1 MISRHYLVGKRMAS
15 AKNIKGITIEIEGK
29 TSGLVKSLDDANK
42 ALSKTKSALSEVNSA
57 LKLDPGNTE
66 LITQKQKLLA
76 DAIDETKKK
85 LEAERQAA
93 ADAAEALERGD
104 ITQEQYA
111 TLQAEVAK
119 TTKELEALEAEAKE
133 AGNTLGKSFEDA
145 GGKISAAGDKIKAF
159 GDGMSDIGT
168 KLMPVSAAIAGVAGA
183 SVKAATDF
191 EDAIAK
197 LNTIADTS
205 KETGVPIEELQEQ
218 IMALSDETGIAAT
231 EIADN
236 VYNAISAGQKTGD
249 AVNFVSKATKLAAAG
264 FADSASALDVLTTI
278 MNAYG
283 MEADKVSHV
292 SDVLINTQNL
302 GKTTVAEL
310 ASSMG
315 KIIPT
320 ANAAGVSLEN
330 IASGYAIMTANGIA
344 TAETTTYM
352 NSMLNELSKSGTKSS
367 EALKNTAGK
376 SFQELMADGNS
387 LADVLAILQ
396 QAADESGVSMADMF
410 GSAEAGKA
418 ALTMLSGGVENF
430 NSTLAS
436 MNNSTGATDSAFA
449 KLDTT
454 SRQAKIALNEIKNTG
469 IELGQAILT
478 EVMPLFRQVTDGIKS
493 VTDWFKNLSDDQ
505 KQMIVKIGAVIA
517 AIGPAL
523 VIIGKVVAAVG
534 TIVSAFGTVS
544 TFIGGTLIPAITS
557 VGAIITGTIMPAIAG
572 VLAALA
578 PFLPIIAAVAAAI
591 AAVIVVIKNWDAIV
605 EMFQIIWQNFVEWVK
620 GVADIFRQIGEGIA
634 LAWQEMVTK
643 LQEFFAPIVEFFSP
657 ILEALQYLFETV
669 VTAIQILVQRGI
681 DFISEKVSSG
691 ISAVKEFLTNILNSI
706 VEFVGP
712 ILESIATKVSDALNK
727 VQEFF
732 TNIWNAVYT
741 FVSGVVTNIKE
752 TVSAAFLA
760 LYEKIR
766 EPLQKAHDTV
776 VEIFDKI
783 KEKIHSVIENAKTW
797 GHDLIMNFVQGIK
810 DKISAVGDAIRG
822 VADKIKDLIGFS
834 EPSEGPL
841 HNFHTFAPDLMDLF
855 AKGINDNMGTVT
867 GAMTNMAASV
877 KNALSTGAD
886 MAIGRL
892 ADSITGTNE
901 AQLAIA
907 GAGGDTVIP
916 VYIGSE
922 KIDEVVVKATQR
934 ANYRSGGR

>member
-1 MISRHYLVGKRMAS
+1 MAS
-15 AKNIKGITIEIEGK
+15 AKTIKGITIEIEGK
-29 TSGLVKSLDDANK
+29 TSGLVKSLEDANK
-42 ALSKTKSALSEVNSA
+42 ALGKTQSALKDVNSA

-76 DAIDETKKK
+76 DAIEETKKK

-93 ADAAEALERGD
+93 ADAAAALERGD
-104 ITQEQYA
+104 ISQEQYA

-119 TTKELEALEAEAKE
+119 TTKELERLEEEAKD
-133 AGNTLGKSFEDA
+133 AANTLGQAFEDA
-145 GGKISAAGDKIKAF
+145 GSKISAAGEKITAV
-159 GDGMSDIGT
+159 GDGMQNMGS
-168 KLMPVSAAIAGVAGA
+168 KMMPVSAALAGVATA
-183 SVKAATDF
+183 SVAAATDF

-197 LNTIADTS
+197 LSTIADTS
-205 KETGVPIEELQEQ
+205 EKTGVPIEELKDQ
-218 IMALSDETGIAAT
+218 IMALSDETGISAS

-249 AVNFVSKATKLAAAG
+249 AVNFVAKATKLATAG

-283 MEADKVSHV
+283 MEASEVSHV

-396 QAADESGVSMADMF
+396 QAADDSGVSMADMF

-418 ALTMLSGGVENF
+418 ALTMLSGGVDQF

-436 MNNSTGATDSAFA
+436 MNNSTGATDSAFE

-454 SRQAKIALNEIKNTG
+454 SRQAKIALNEIKNTA
-469 IELGQAILT
+469 IELGGVILS
-478 EVMPLFRQVTDGIKS
+478 EIMPLFRSVTDGIKN
-493 VTDWFKNLSDDQ
+493 VTSWFKGLDDGQ
-505 KQMIVKIGAVIA
+505 KQMIVRIGAVIA

-523 VIIGKVVAAVG
+523 MIIGKVVSTVG

-544 TFIGGTLIPAITS
+544 TFIGGTLIPAITT
-557 VGAIITGTIMPAIAG
+557 VGTVITGTIIPAIG
-572 VLAALA
+572 SVLVALA
-578 PFLPIIAAVAAAI
+578 PFLPIIAAIAAAI

-605 EMFQIIWQNFVEWVK
+605 EMFQVIWQNFVDWVK

-634 LAWQEMVTK
+634 LAWQEMVAK

-727 VQEFF
+727 VKEFF

-741 FVSGVVTNIKE
+741 FVSGVLSKIKE
-752 TVSAAFLA
+752 TVGAAFLA

-783 KEKIHSVIENAKTW
+783 KEKIHSVIEGAKTW

-810 DKISAVGDAIRG
+810 DKISAVGEAIKA
-822 VADKIKDLIGFS
+822 VADKIKSLIGFS
-834 EPSEGPL
+834 EPSDGPL
-841 HNFHTFAPDLMDLF
+841 SNFHTFAPDMLELF
-855 AKGINDNMGTVT
+855 SQGITDNIGLVT
-867 GAMTNMAASV
+867 SAMTTMAAGV
-877 KNALSTGAD
+877 KDALSTGANL
-886 MAIGRL
+886 ATGR
-892 ADSITGTNE
+892 AAETPSQD
-901 AQLAIA
+901 AQIALA
-907 GAGGDTVIP
+907 GAAGVGDIMIP
-916 VYIGSE
+916 VYIGNE
-922 KIDEVVVKATQR
+922 RIDEVVVKASQR

>member
-1 MISRHYLVGKRMAS
+1 MAS
-15 AKNIKGITIEIEGK
+15 AKTIKGITIEIEGK
-29 TSGLVKSLDDANK
+29 TSGLVKSLEEANK
-42 ALSKTKSALSEVNSA
+42 ALGKTQSALKDVNGA

-76 DAIDETKKK
+76 DAIEETKKK

-93 ADAAEALERGD
+93 ADAADALERGD
-104 ITQEQYA
+104 ISQEQYA
-111 TLQAEVAK
+111 TLQAEVSK
-119 TTKELEALEAEAKE
+119 TTKELERLEEEAKS
-133 AGNTLGKSFEDA
+133 AANTLGQAFEDA
-145 GGKISAAGDKIKAF
+145 GSKISAAGDKITAA
-159 GDGMSDIGT
+159 GDGIQNMGS
-168 KLMPVSAAIAGVAGA
+168 KMMPVSAAIAGVATA
-183 SVKAATDF
+183 SVAAATDF

-197 LNTIADTS
+197 LSTIADTS
-205 KETGVPIEELQEQ
+205 EKTGVPIEELKDQ
-218 IMALSDETGIAAT
+218 IMALSDETGISAS

-249 AVNFVSKATKLAAAG
+249 AVNFVSKSTKLAAAG

-283 MEADKVSHV
+283 MEASEVSHV

-344 TAETTTYM
+344 TAESTTYM

-396 QAADESGVSMADMF
+396 QSADDSGVSMADMF

-418 ALTMLSGGVENF
+418 ALTMLSGGVDQF
-430 NSTLAS
+430 NSTLDS
-436 MNNSTGATDSAFA
+436 MNNSTGATDSAFE

-454 SRQAKIALNEIKNTG
+454 SRQAKVALNEIKNTA
-469 IELGQAILT
+469 IELGGVVLT
-478 EVMPLFRQVTDGIKS
+478 EIMPLFRSVTDGIKN
-493 VTDWFKNLSDDQ
+493 VTSWFKGLDDGQ
-505 KQMIVKIGAVIA
+505 KQMIVRIAAIIA
-517 AIGPAL
+517 AIGPVL
-523 VIIGKVVAAVG
+523 MVIGKVVSVVG
-534 TIVSAFGTVS
+534 TVVSAFGAVS
-544 TFIGGTLIPAITS
+544 TFIGGTLIPAITG

-572 VLAALA
+572 VLATLA

-605 EMFQIIWQNFVEWVK
+605 EMFQVIWQNFVDWVK

-634 LAWQEMVTK
+634 LAWQEMVAK

-727 VQEFF
+727 VKEFF

-741 FVSGVVTNIKE
+741 FVSGVLSKIKE
-752 TVSAAFLA
+752 TVGAAFLA

-776 VEIFDKI
+776 ADVFNKI
-783 KEKIHSVIENAKTW
+783 KEKIHSVIEGAKTW

-810 DKISAVGDAIRG
+810 DKISAVGDAIRA

-834 EPSEGPL
+834 EPSDGPL
-841 HNFHTFAPDLMDLF
+841 SNFHTFAPDMLELF
-855 AKGINDNMGTVT
+855 SQGITDNLGLVT
-867 GAMTNMAASV
+867 SAMTTMAAGV
-877 KNALSTGAD
+877 KDALSTGANL
-886 MAIGRL
+886 ATGR
-892 ADSITGTNE
+892 AAETPSQD
-901 AQLAIA
+901 AQIALA
-907 GAGGDTVIP
+907 GAGGVGDIMIP
-916 VYIGSE
+916 VYIGNE
-922 KIDEVVVKATQR
+922 RLDEVVVKASQR